1 MTEPIVT
8 VLDDAAAVAAAV
20 ADHVSRAVRQKPTL
34 TLGLA
39 TGNTFRD
46 VYDELI
52 ARFKAGEF
60 SLAGAKAFNL
70 DEYVGLPHGHPGSF
84 ETYMQHHLF
93 DHVDFAPGNAR
104 LPDVSTGDIAAACA
118 AYEAAIVAAGG
129 IDLQLLGIGRNGH
142 IGFNEPGSPFDS
154 RTREVPL
161 TESTRAA
168 NAIDFPPGEMPPP
181 MSVTMGIGTILEAR
195 EIVLAA
201 TGAHKAEALNQAF
214 HAPISTD
221 CPASA
226 LQRHGKVYIYRD
238 RASLGV

>member
-8 VLDDAAAVAAAV
+8 ILDDAAAVAAAV
-20 ADHVSRAVRQKPTL
+20 ADHIARAARQKPTL

-46 VYDELI
+46 VYAELI
-52 ARFKAGEF
+52 DRFRAGEF
-60 SLAGAKAFNL
+60 SLSQARAFNL
-70 DEYVGLPHGHPGSF
+70 DEYVGLPHDHPGTF
-84 ETYMQHHLF
+84 ATYMQHHLF

-104 LPDVSTGDIAAACA
+104 LPDVSAGDIEAACA
-118 AYEAAIVAAGG
+118 AYEAAIKAAGG

-161 TESTRAA
+161 TQSTRTA
-168 NAIDFPPGEMPPP
+168 NAVDFPPGEMPPP

-201 TGAHKAEALNQAF
+201 TGAHKAEALHQAF
-214 HAPISTD
+214 HAPESVD

-226 LQRHGKVYIYRD
+226 LHRHGNVHIYRD
-238 RASLGV
+238 RASLGQ

>member
-20 ADHVSRAVRQKPTL
+20 AEHVSRAVRQKPTL

-46 VYDELI
+46 VYNELI

-60 SLAGAKAFNL
+60 SLAEAKAFNL

-84 ETYMQHHLF
+84 EAYMQHHLF
-93 DHVDFAPGNAR
+93 EHVDFAPGNAR
-104 LPDVSTGDIAAACA
+104 LPDVSAGDIAAACA
-118 AYEAAIVAAGG
+118 AYEQAIVAAGG

-161 TESTRAA
+161 TESTRTA
-168 NAIDFPPGEMPPP
+168 NAVDFPPGEMPPP

-201 TGAHKAEALNQAF
+201 TGAHKAEALQQAF

-238 RASLGV
+238 RASLGA